1 MRVKSFPFD
10 RSPKRRESIFP
21 VTPKE
26 AHAGSFVTRQWTPH
40 LLTLS
45 L

>member
-10 RSPKRRESIFP
+10 RLPKRREPIFP

-26 AHAGSFVTRQWTPH
+26 AHPGSFVTRQWTPH
-40 LLTLS
+40 L
-45 L
+45 

>member
-10 RSPKRRESIFP
+10 RSSKRREPIFP
-21 VTPKE
+21 VTPKV
-26 AHAGSFVTRQWTPH
+26 AHPGSFVTRQWTPH